1 MAVEL
6 GRNGIQANAIL
17 PGFIET
23 EMTANAPEVFIKGV
37 TRRNVSGKFGTL
49 AQMEGIAVFLASSSS
64 DFMTGQ
70 SIVLDGG
77 HTIFPY

>member
-1 MAVEL
+1 M
-6 GRNGIQANAIL
+6 GG
-17 PGFIET
+17 
-23 EMTANAPEVFIKGV
+23 TAAAFVVDVTNV

-49 AQMEGIAVFLASSSS
+49 EQMEGIAVFLASSSS